1 MFRTKL
7 THVFEA
13 QSKNRRAFT
22 SENIKIRLTH
32 RYTTLRT
39 YLNRKPIN
47 EACKISGC
55 KLNDPTKCT
64 RKKVVYKIKCS
75 TCHQYYI
82 GSTIRALHLRMKEHL
97 HSEQSSVF
105 QHQKQCKS
113 SSFSCEIL
121 ATAEDQANL
130 RLKEALLIK
139 KMKETHDQ
147 QPLRMQR
154 TKRISIPIIPPTYM
168 YIISTS
174 IMSARTCHFHSYV
187 RRNFKFV
194 QEHVFNVIPDS

>member
-1 MFRTKL
+1 MQRQKQTCNEDIFYLKMP
-7 THVFEA
+7 HVSDEIDA
-13 QSKNRRAFT
+13 RIRRAFT

-139 KMKETHDQ
+139 KMK
-147 QPLRMQR
+147 
-154 TKRISIPIIPPTYM
+154 PT
-168 YIISTS
+168 INSRFECS
-174 IMSARTCHFHSYV
+174 ELNEFL
-187 RRNFKFV
+187 FL
-194 QEHVFNVIPDS
+194 